1 MLIYRPAT
9 LFLVFSAPAI
19 LAANVQNPNLQLPPD
34 AVVQKA
40 AVKKIFTDSF
50 AAYKKFA
57 FGHDDLSPL
66 SQSFSDGRNG
76 WGASIVDAMST
87 MARTLSWEFHRS
99 SFKSSPK
106 VYHGFR
112 RASGS

>member
-1 MLIYRPAT
+1 
-9 LFLVFSAPAI
+9 FSAPAI

-50 AAYKKFA
+50 AAYKEFA

-87 MARTLSWEFHRS
+87 MYIMGLDDLFQEAVTFS
-99 SFKSSPK
+99 SNIDFSKSQTPDT
-106 VYHGFR
+106 V
-112 RASGS
+112 